1 MIGKHRV
8 GIQSEVRS
16 PLWAGYTIG
25 LCPRRAP
32 VAVAG
37 KGAKRKKWGI
47 SRSFLA
53 RPERFER
60 SLRTSPDRAG
70 QSRAAFLPQSP
81 DIACFKP
88 LCAALSRTTSDMARQ
103 RTLLSA
109 CYPGSS
115 NQKHSDVAKI
125 ISQRTVESA
134 KPPKEGR
141 ATRADGIVPGMQ
153 FITHAGGKK
162 SFRLLARIHGKQV
175 NLEIGDAAILSLA
188 DARAKA
194 KGLLGAIAN
203 GEDPREAK
211 RAAVKTAAKT
221 VEVVATEF
229 IKRYAKVHN
238 KARTWAETERLIA
251 GNITK
256 TWGKRP
262 ITSIDQRDVIALLD
276 AVTDR
281 GSPVAA
287 NRVLAAGRKM
297 FNWAIERGTDQ
308 DLAVRSRQGP
318 DHGSLARSRARRF
331 RTGVD
336 PAGRRSARAGVRRLR
351 QDPDLDRPAPRRGR
365 RHDVGRTRPRS
376 DDVDD
381 PARADQE
388 RHRASGA
395 DRAVGA
401 IDPRR
406 PAAYRWL
413 AIRVSP
419 QPARPRSRATPRPR
433 PRLMPVS
440 PS

>member
-1 MIGKHRV
+1 
-8 GIQSEVRS
+8 
-16 PLWAGYTIG
+16 
-25 LCPRRAP
+25 
-32 VAVAG
+32 
-37 KGAKRKKWGI
+37 
-47 SRSFLA
+47 
-53 RPERFER
+53 
-60 SLRTSPDRAG
+60 
-70 QSRAAFLPQSP
+70 
-81 DIACFKP
+81 
-88 LCAALSRTTSDMARQ
+88 MARQ

-194 KGLLGAIAN
+194 KGLLGAIAQ

-221 VEVVATEF
+221 VEVVAKEF
-229 IKRYAKVHN
+229 VERYAKVHN
-238 KARTWAETERLIA
+238 KSRTWAETERLIA
-251 GNITK
+251 GNIIK

-262 ITSIDQRDVIALLD
+262 ITSIDQADVIALLD

-297 FNWAIERGTDQ
+297 FNWAIERGTLKVSPFDRVNAPTKEVSRDRVLADSELALILQ
-308 DLAVRSRQGP
+308 AADRLGPMFGAFVKILTLTGQRREEVAGLKWSELDADFTMWTIPRERTKNGIVHPVPIVPWVKSILAGVPRIEGSPFVLTTNGRSSISGYSKCKAALDAGITELNGGEPLAPWRMHDLRRSMASHMARLGVRLEVVEKLLNHTGGSFAGIVAVYQRHDFLDEKRQALEIWAQHLLAL
-318 DHGSLARSRARRF
+318 DLGSSGMIALRAR
-331 RTGVD
+331 
-336 PAGRRSARAGVRRLR
+336 
-351 QDPDLDRPAPRRGR
+351 
-365 RHDVGRTRPRS
+365 
-376 DDVDD
+376 
-381 PARADQE
+381 E
-388 RHRASGA
+388 
-395 DRAVGA
+395 
-401 IDPRR
+401 
-406 PAAYRWL
+406 
-413 AIRVSP
+413 
-419 QPARPRSRATPRPR
+419 
-433 PRLMPVS
+433 
-440 PS
+440 